1 MKQNEEEE
9 EVKKKEII
17 VDIKVLKR
25 LAEMFPK
32 ISYEKVKEILLKNKN
47 DSDSAS
53 LELLDLNDTIPDDNV
68 RSIYIARGNFID
80 FSL

>member
-1 MKQNEEEE
+1 MKQNE